1 MNNTYNLENITQKS
15 YKTLLWDYLK
25 TDNIDKYK
33 KIIDDG
39 NHERLAPFLNYDA
52 ATLLSEKIKNL
63 SLVRKEG
70 SLIQTFKDSDIM
82 IYSHNNFEA
91 MWNISKDKDLYE
103 QEILLDE
110 KKIKYEFKSLS
121 SLLKVEE
128 DLFYD
133 RFSNI
138 EEIILNSFAKTFSKA
153 EDLAFISGDGNG
165 EMLGITKDEEIESL
179 VANSNFSLDDVKKLF
194 FSLDSTYRENA
205 KWLMNDK
212 TALYLQTLKDENG
225 AYLWNINDNKFMG
238 KEVLISNHMP
248 DIGAGNTAIAIG
260 DFSNYVLLERRIP
273 TIKRIS
279 EIFSLSGQIGFIVS
293 EYIDGKLVDK
303 ESVKTLKIKE

>member
-1 MNNTYNLENITQKS
+1 M
-15 YKTLLWDYLK
+15 
-25 TDNIDKYK
+25 
-33 KIIDDG
+33 G
-39 NHERLAPFLNYDA
+39 
-52 ATLLSEKIKNL
+52 
-63 SLVRKEG
+63 
-70 SLIQTFKDSDIM
+70 
-82 IYSHNNFEA
+82 
-91 MWNISKDKDLYE
+91 
-103 QEILLDE
+103 
-110 KKIKYEFKSLS
+110 
-121 SLLKVEE
+121 LLKVQE
-128 DLFYD
+128 DLVYD
-133 RFSNI
+133 HFSNI
-138 EEIILNSFAKTFSKA
+138 EEIVLNHFSKTFSKA

-212 TALYLQTLKDENG
+212 TALHLQTLKDENG
-225 AYLWNINDNKFMG
+225 AYLWNTNDNKFMG

-248 DIGAGNTAIAIG
+248 DIGAGNTTIAIG

-279 EIFSLSGQIGFIVS
+279 EMFSLSGQIGFIVS

-303 ESVKTLKIKE
+303 ESVKTLRIKE